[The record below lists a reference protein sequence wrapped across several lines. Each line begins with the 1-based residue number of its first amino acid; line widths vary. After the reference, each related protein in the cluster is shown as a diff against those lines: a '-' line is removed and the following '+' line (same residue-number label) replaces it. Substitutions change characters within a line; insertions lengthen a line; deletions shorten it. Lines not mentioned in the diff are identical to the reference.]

1 MKKLLLLLSA
11 VTLNGC
17 TIGDYFEIYLESFI
31 SAYFDYSDIDI
42 YVNDGVQIV
51 VKPIVGH
58 IYSAE
63 SSAENDKL
71 RFEDLAQYNGDVDF
85 RQKFAFSS
93 PTRYPNIMPAESLV
107 KIELYATDGSDEPV
121 NLNSQVKFEAVTP
134 KEFIRSG
141 YTKRVPL
148 DTSPLYATSE
158 MVLCYNTIGKMAD
171 ALSADDLE
179 LIGNGDETHY
189 VLFVLR
195 FTEQP
200 QEPLNLEL
208 VLTFGDTRVIRKSFE
223 YTPTTREAGA

>member
-1 MKKLLLLLSA
+1 MKKILMLLTA
-11 VTLNGC
+11 VLCSCQISNEPV
-17 TIGDYFEIYLESFI
+17 YWNLESFI
-31 SAYFDYSDIDI
+31 STYFDYSDVDI
-42 YVNDGVQIV
+42 YKTYSGLLV
-51 VKPIVGH
+51 VRPVVGH

-71 RFEDLAQYNGDVDF
+71 RFEDLAQHNGDVNY
-85 RQKFAFSS
+85 KKKVAF
-93 PTRYPNIMPAESLV
+93 PFYIRYPNIMPAESLV
-107 KIELYATDGSDEPV
+107 KIELYATDGSEEPV

-141 YTKRVPL
+141 YTKYAPL
-148 DTSPLYATSE
+148 DTLPLYATSA
-158 MVLCYNTIGKMAD
+158 CYSPIGKMAD

-179 LIGNGDETHY
+179 LIGNGDETSY

-223 YTPTTREAGA
+223 YTPDK